1 MGLSVRRIARF
12 WLFCCLIAGV
22 LVSCTTQ
29 PVILTG
35 VVTDAYTGQPVVGAT
50 VTIGEQTLTTDD
62 QGRFQT
68 ERWRPEDTLSL
79 KAPAY
84 EPLEMPL
91 VDQPGVGE
99 SGVLTVTI
107 TTALRPNVLSGTI
120 TDMYTGQPVGGAE
133 VRIAGNDGMSA
144 VTDESGRYALTNVPE
159 AFTVTVSAPQYAPVT
174 EQVARVTVFD
184 MSLRPN
190 TLSGTVTNSY
200 TGEAVAGATVT
211 LGEMSTTTDDTGRY
225 LLRDVPAESG
235 EITVTADG
243 FASVTQPFTRT
254 TTLDVAIRP
263 DTLFGQLIDATTG
276 KPVPNAAII
285 ATETLTSTAVAFVR
299 INDSVEGRFRLP
311 NLPERGFVQVLAPGY
326 AKRVIPIEPGKM
338 PDRIELEPFY
348 VRGIYITAAVAS
360 VPRLVDK
367 FLDLIERTELN
378 TLVIDIK
385 SDLRDDLGV
394 VYYDSQVPLARELG
408 LSTPRVDFASILAKA
423 KERGIYTIARVQL
436 FSHDNALADAR
447 PEWSIRL
454 RSTGEVYADYPGP
467 GIRYAYLDPTNQNVW
482 DYNIA
487 LAVEAAQMGFD
498 EINFD
503 YIRFPDWFGPYS
515 EFSEKLLFSE
525 PIDPVTN
532 PGRMYDVLLEFMQR
546 AHSAVNAAGAFMSI
560 DVFGRVVNGPSLTI
574 AQDMTRMGEFADY
587 ICPMPYP
594 SLWWGGLENIAVP
607 VKFPYETIQIAVRN
621 GGRQM
626 MASYAKQRPWLQDH
640 TDPWAPVVVEY
651 GPVEVRAQIDAT
663 EEQPEAA
670 SGWILYDSAN
680 IYKGA
685 FNGAVRPAP

>member
-1 MGLSVRRIARF
+1 MMLFTRRIVRF
-12 WLFCCLIAGV
+12 WILCALIVAVLAG
-22 LVSCTTQ
+22 CAAQ
-29 PVILTG
+29 PVVLTG
-35 VVTDAYTGQPVVGAT
+35 VVTDAYTGAPLSGVT
-50 VTIGEQTLTTDD
+50 VAIGDQTLTTDE

-68 ERWRPEDTLSL
+68 ERWRPEDTLAL
-79 KAPAY
+79 QAPTY
-84 EPLEMPL
+84 EPLNLPL
-91 VDQPGVGE
+91 ADQPGVGQ

-107 TTALRPNVLSGTI
+107 TTALRPNVLSGVV
-120 TDMYTGQPVGGAE
+120 TDLYTGQPISGAQ
-133 VRIAGNDGMSA
+133 VRLEGNEATQA
-144 VTDESGRYALTNVPE
+144 VTNSSGAYTLTGVPE
-159 AFTVTVSAPQYAPVT
+159 SFTVTVSAPDYAPVT
-174 EQVARVTVFD
+174 ETIARATALDV
-184 MSLRPN
+184 SLRPN
-190 TLSGTVTNSY
+190 TLSGVVTNVY
-200 TGEAVAGATVT
+200 TGRPVAGAKVT
-211 LGEMSTTTDDTGRY
+211 LGELSATTGVDGSY
-225 LLRDVPAESG
+225 LLREIPERG
-235 EITVTADG
+235 EITVEAEG
-243 FASVTQPFTRT
+243 FAAVTQPFART
-254 TTLDVAIRP
+254 TALDVALRP
-263 DTLFGQLIDATTG
+263 DTLFGRLVDATTG
-276 KPVPNAAII
+276 QPVLNAAII

-299 INDSVEGRFRLP
+299 INDSREGRFRLP

-326 AKRVIPIEPGKM
+326 AKKVIPIEPGDM
-338 PDRIELEPFY
+338 PEQIELDPFY

-360 VPRLVDK
+360 VPRLVDR
-367 FLDLIERTELN
+367 FLDLIDRTELN
-378 TLVIDIK
+378 TIVIDIK
-385 SDLRDDLGV
+385 SDLRDDLGL

-408 LSTPRVDFASILAKA
+408 LSTPRIDFASILAKA

-436 FSHDNALADAR
+436 FSHDNALSDAR

-487 LAVEAAQMGFD
+487 LAVEVAQMGFD

-503 YIRFPDWFGPYS
+503 YIRFPDWFGPYT

-525 PIDPVTN
+525 PIDPVTD
-532 PGRMYDVLLEFMQR
+532 PGRMYEVLLEFMQR
-546 AHSAVNAAGAFMSI
+546 AHYAVNAAGAFMSV

-574 AQDMTRMGEFADY
+574 AQDMARMGEFADY
-587 ICPMPYP
+587 VCPMPYP

-626 MASYAKQRPWLQDH
+626 MASYGKQRPWLQDH

-651 GPVEVRAQIDAT
+651 GPAEVRAQIDAT

-670 SGWILYDSAN
+670 AGWLLYDSAN

>member
-1 MGLSVRRIARF
+1 MALLTRRIVRF
-12 WLFCCLIAGV
+12 SILCALIVAVLAG
-22 LVSCTTQ
+22 CAAQ
-29 PVILTG
+29 PVVLTG
-35 VVTDAYTGQPVVGAT
+35 VVTDAYTGAPLSGVT
-50 VTIGEQTLTTDD
+50 VAIGDQMLTTDE

-68 ERWRPEDTLSL
+68 ERWRPEDTLAL
-79 KAPAY
+79 QAPAY
-84 EPLEMPL
+84 EPLNLPL
-91 VDQPGVGE
+91 ADQPGVGQ

-107 TTALRPNVLSGTI
+107 TTALRPNVLSGVV
-120 TDMYTGQPVGGAE
+120 TDLYTGQPISGAQ
-133 VRIAGNDGMSA
+133 VRLDGNEATQA
-144 VTDESGRYALTNVPE
+144 VTDSSGAYTLSGVPE
-159 AFTVTVSAPQYAPVT
+159 SFTVTVSAPDYAPAT
-174 EQVARVTVFD
+174 ETIARATALDV
-184 MSLRPN
+184 SLRPN
-190 TLSGTVTNSY
+190 TLRGVVTNVY
-200 TGEAVAGATVT
+200 TGQPVAGAKVK
-211 LGEMSTTTDDTGRY
+211 LGELSATTGVDGSY
-225 LLRDVPAESG
+225 LLREIPERGELTVEAE
-235 EITVTADG
+235 G
-243 FASVTQPFTRT
+243 FAAVTQPFART
-254 TTLDVAIRP
+254 TALDVALRP
-263 DTLFGQLIDATTG
+263 DTLFGRLVDATTG

-299 INDSVEGRFRLP
+299 INDSREGRFRLP
-311 NLPERGFVQVLAPGY
+311 NMPERGFVQVLAPGY
-326 AKRVIPIEPGKM
+326 AKKVIPIEPGNM
-338 PDRIELEPFY
+338 PEQIELEPFY

-360 VPRLVDK
+360 VPRLVDR
-367 FLDLIERTELN
+367 FLDLIDRTELN
-378 TLVIDIK
+378 TIVIDIK
-385 SDLRDDLGV
+385 SDLRDDLGM

-408 LSTPRVDFASILAKA
+408 LSIPKVDFASILAKA

-436 FSHDNALADAR
+436 FSHDNALSDAR

-503 YIRFPDWFGPYS
+503 YIRFPDWFGPYT

-525 PIDPVTN
+525 PIDPVTD
-532 PGRMYDVLLEFMQR
+532 PGRMYEVILEFMQR
-546 AHSAVNAAGAFMSI
+546 AHYAVNAAGAFMSV

-587 ICPMPYP
+587 VCPMPYP
-594 SLWWGGLENIAVP
+594 SLWWSGLENIAVP
-607 VKFPYETIQIAVRN
+607 VKFPYETLKIAVRN

-626 MASYAKQRPWLQDH
+626 TASYGKQRPWLQDH

-651 GPVEVRAQIDAT
+651 GPAEVRAQIDAT

-670 SGWILYDSAN
+670 AGWLLYDSAN